1 VFTFLVFLLLAVQV
15 AYNLYATTMV
25 TSAAS
30 DAARRLAGA
39 AGATDPNGAQRA
51 EAWVR
56 ELLGAYGREN
66 VELVETESEG
76 GVVSVRVV
84 ARNPGF
90 VPSSVRRPLG
100 FDRIDRTV
108 RMRVEEQVP

>member
-1 VFTFLVFLLLAVQV
+1 
-15 AYNLYATTMV
+15 MV
-25 TSAAS
+25 TSAAN

-39 AGATDPNGAQRA
+39 GSAEDADGEAKA

-56 ELLGAYGREN
+56 ELLGGYGEDNLEDVVVQRDA
-66 VELVETESEG
+66 ET
-76 GVVSVRVV
+76 VRLRVV

-90 VPSSVRRPLG
+90 VPLAVRRPLG

-108 RMRVEEQVP
+108 IIRVERERS